1 VSRSSVTRA
10 RRHRRAAAA
19 LSVVLLAFLASACGS
34 RLTGTQAQL
43 AQGANSSHSGGNASG
58 NTGTGTGAQA
68 LGASDSGCSSSS
80 PSSSSTTTTTTAAA
94 AKSASTSKT
103 KSTPTTTTTASTT
116 TTTAPCSSTAL
127 ASAGTG
133 GAAGGGAAGGGGSSP
148 TAHTGTAAA
157 STGAAAGAAGAAPAA
172 AGAGACGANGN
183 AMPSG
188 GNGGATA
195 TGVTANTIEVGNIAS
210 ISGVVPGLTQSAQQ
224 ATEAWADYV
233 NSTGGI
239 CGRQIKVQP
248 FDDGSDSGTD
258 YADAEQACSADF
270 AMVGNASGFD
280 DGSAQA
286 VSACGIPDMAAEIST
301 VAAGTTADIFGASP
315 GNAHYWSLG
324 PANYLK
330 ATYPNAITK
339 AAMIYLDVSAT
350 QTQATNEVD
359 AYKSVGFNYV
369 YDASTTPTNANY
381 ATNVQAMQSAGAQ
394 YVTEYSDSS
403 SAERLLQA
411 MQQANYSPQVVDWFS
426 EEYSPQFAQQTEP
439 ESNGDLVLMSATAAY
454 EEASA
459 NPGLQLMES
468 WMNRV
473 APGYHQDIFAILAWS
488 AGLAFEQAAKAVGP
502 DLTRAALISQLQ
514 QITNWTG
521 DGVTPPVNIGQK
533 IPSKCFFY
541 MKIEN
546 GAFQRVYPSAP
557 NTYDCNSGYFQ
568 Y

>member
-1 VSRSSVTRA
+1 VSRSGATRA
-10 RRHRRAAAA
+10 RRHRRTAAA

-34 RLTGTQAQL
+34 RLTGTQAEL
-43 AQGANSSHSGGNASG
+43 AQGANSNHSGGSASG
-58 NTGTGTGAQA
+58 NTGAATGAQA

-80 PSSSSTTTTTTAAA
+80 PTTSPSTTTTTAA
-94 AKSASTSKT
+94 KT
-103 KSTPTTTTTASTT
+103 KSTPTTSTTASTT

-127 ASAGTG
+127 ASAGS
-133 GAAGGGAAGGGGSSP
+133 GGSGGSAVGTSP
-148 TAHTGTAAA
+148 TGAHTGTAAA
-157 STGAAAGAAGAAPAA
+157 AAGGATGSAAAAAAPAA

-183 AMPSG
+183 AMPAG

-195 TGVTANTIEVGNIAS
+195 TGVTASTITVGNIAS

-258 YADAEQACSADF
+258 YADAEQACSSDF

-324 PANYLK
+324 PANYIK
-330 ATYPNAITK
+330 ATYPSAITK

-350 QTQATNEVD
+350 QTQATNEVN

-426 EEYSPQFAQQTEP
+426 EEYSPQFAQQTAP

-468 WMNRV
+468 WLNRV

-502 DLTRAALISQLQ
+502 DLTRAALISHIQ

-521 DGVTPPVNIGQK
+521 DGVTPPVDIGQK

-557 NTYDCNSGYFQ
+557 NTYDCNSGFYQ